1 MTILIIILCI
11 ILIALLMVFIAYK
24 ESDKIILRNTKRSQ
38 ITVFPDQLKLE
49 FERVIFKNSDGIT
62 LKGWFIPAEQES
74 GKTIVFMHGWG
85 MNKGTILQNTVFL
98 RKKYNLFYFD
108 FRGSGES
115 GEGLS
120 SIGYLEIRDA
130 KAAIEKL
137 IETRPEACKEIGL
150 YGLSMGAAVAIYEG
164 AHNDLVKCVVAE
176 GCYYSYEKVV
186 ARWARVHKHTPY
198 FPLVALALYFAKKRL
213 GMDPE
218 EFSPKYNIEKLNGK
232 PVFIINGADDTLS
245 PRHDARKLYRR
256 AKEPKQI
263 WIVPNA
269 THTEVADVAGRQYKN
284 RLSEFYDK
292 YL

>member
-1 MTILIIILCI
+1 
-11 ILIALLMVFIAYK
+11 MVFIAYK

-74 GKTIVFMHGWG
+74 SKTIVFMHGWG

-137 IETRPEACKEIGL
+137 VETRPDACKEIGL

-164 AHNDLVKCVVAE
+164 AHNDAVKCVVAE

-198 FPLVALALYFAKKRL
+198 FPLVALALFFAKKRL

-218 EFSPKYNIEKLNGK
+218 EFSPKYNIAKLNGK

-245 PRHDARKLYRR
+245 PRHDARKLYHR

-269 THTEVADVAGRQYKN
+269 THTEVADVAGQQYKN
-284 RLSEFYDK
+284 RLNEFYDK